1 MLTIVNSYIDKA
13 GPKWRHEVLCDCGA
27 VKRVRGASLVSGDTT
42 SCGCY
47 QRDRSTTHGKTG
59 SREYVAWCAML
70 TRGRNKNQSGYKNYG
85 GRGISISHDW
95 LDFAAFYKDMGDKPA
110 PNYSIERVDNDKG
123 YSKDNCVWA
132 DRASQAINQRIRG
145 DNKTGCKGVYYRKD
159 VGKYSASIQRDKKR
173 INLGLYESLDDAVSA
188 RKLAEKKQGEQYV

>member
-70 TRGRNKNQSGYKNYG
+70 TRVRNKNQSGYKNYG
-85 GRGISISHDW
+85 GRGISICS
-95 LDFAAFYKDMGDKPA
+95 
-110 PNYSIERVDNDKG
+110 
-123 YSKDNCVWA
+123 
-132 DRASQAINQRIRG
+132 
-145 DNKTGCKGVYYRKD
+145 
-159 VGKYSASIQRDKKR
+159 
-173 INLGLYESLDDAVSA
+173 
-188 RKLAEKKQGEQYV
+188 